1 VIDLAGIYLRRV
13 TIAAMAACCLTSVA
27 ISTPNPVHAVT
38 LLNGLGGATGYGEG
52 ELASNDDQSTGDRPL
67 PFPINFF
74 GKVYNNFYVN
84 NNGSIS
90 FGSPVGEFTPS
101 AFPGAPAPIIAPYW
115 ADVDTTN
122 QPGGGRVFF
131 NLDDPSALVVTWSK
145 VGYFSGNNDRLNDFQ
160 LVLNNRGGGDFDF
173 EFRYAQLQWTT
184 GDLSGGTNGL
194 GGTRAVA
201 GYDAG
206 NGVDYAVLPG
216 SLSDD
221 VLKLV
226 ETGNSPSGSPG
237 LWQFRVKD
245 GNPDIPTSQGVPGP
259 LPFTG
264 ALTAF
269 AWSRR
274 VRMRVRNR
282 CLPIAP
288 AG

>member
-1 VIDLAGIYLRRV
+1 MLYLAGIPRRRL

-27 ISTPNPVHAVT
+27 ISTPNPVHAAT

-52 ELASNDDQSTGDRPL
+52 ELASNDDQSTGDLTL
-67 PFPINFF
+67 PFPINFI

-90 FGSPVGEFTPS
+90 FGSPVSEFTPS
-101 AFPGAPAPIIAPYW
+101 AFPGAPAPIVAPYW

-122 QPGGGRVFF
+122 QPG
-131 NLDDPSALVVTWSK
+131 
-145 VGYFSGNNDRLNDFQ
+145 
-160 LVLNNRGGGDFDF
+160 
-173 EFRYAQLQWTT
+173 
-184 GDLSGGTNGL
+184 
-194 GGTRAVA
+194 
-201 GYDAG
+201 
-206 NGVDYAVLPG
+206 
-216 SLSDD
+216 
-221 VLKLV
+221 
-226 ETGNSPSGSPG
+226 
-237 LWQFRVKD
+237 
-245 GNPDIPTSQGVPGP
+245 
-259 LPFTG
+259 G